1 MGWQSRIMLL
11 GITGVAGC
19 AGFRDTFTSHSET
32 AARVGSREL
41 KSATV
46 AEIITRLGGSNA
58 SPDAAAA
65 ITGIWVDYQL
75 FADYIASGKTDSD
88 TALMNRLIWP
98 QVAQFKIS
106 AWHDS
111 LMASRGQISEAGID
125 SAYSGTGL
133 RMFQHILVRPKGAT
147 SADSAKARAEAER
160 LAQQARS
167 GDFAKLAKQY
177 SADPAN
183 KEDGGFL
190 PASPRGTFVPEFES
204 VGWELKPGEVSGVVQ
219 SPFGWHVI
227 RRPPLSEVRAR
238 FEPAVRQRITA
249 HADSVFIAQLLQ
261 SAKIE
266 IKPGAPETIRKA
278 TRDMA
283 SASRSSK
290 VVATY
295 KGGDL
300 RMSDMS
306 RWLAAYPA
314 QTLNQIQ
321 EAPDSL
327 VDNLVKFVI
336 QNELLLKQADSAG
349 VSLTPQM
356 RDNLVNQMKSQ
367 IQDVRAAT
375 GLDVPEL
382 ADTAKTPS
390 AERER
395 IAGEKI
401 DEYFKRLTT
410 NQAQFRPVPAT
421 LSAEL
426 RATGDYKI
434 YDAGIAKAV
443 ELVTAAL
450 KKDTAAPR
458 PPQAPGLQPAPGGPP
473 TGGGQSPA
481 PSPPPAGPK
490 P

>member
-1 MGWQSRIMLL
+1 MVRLSRVLFL
-11 GITGVAGC
+11 GIAGVAGC

-46 AEIITRLGGSNA
+46 AEIITRLGGPNA
-58 SPDAAAA
+58 SPEAAGA

-75 FADYIASGKTDSD
+75 FADHIAKGKADSD
-88 TALMNRLIWP
+88 TVLMNRLIWP

-111 LMASRGQISEAGID
+111 LLASRGQVSEATID
-125 SAYSGTGL
+125 SAYAGPTL
-133 RMFQHILVRPKGAT
+133 RLFQHILVRPKGAT
-147 SADSAKARAEAER
+147 SADTAKAKAEADR
-160 LAQQARS
+160 IAQQAKS

-183 KEDGGFL
+183 KDDGGFL
-190 PASPRGTFVPEFES
+190 PASPRGTFVPEFEKTA
-204 VGWELKPGEVSGVVQ
+204 WELQPGAVSGVVQ
-219 SPFGWHVI
+219 TPFGWHVI
-227 RRPPLSEVRAR
+227 RRPALAEVRAR
-238 FEPAVRQRITA
+238 FEPAVRQRSTA
-249 HADSVFIAQLLQ
+249 QADSVFIAQLLEA
-261 SAKIE
+261 SKIE
-266 IKPGAPETIRKA
+266 VKSSAPETIRKA
-278 TRDMA
+278 TKDMA

-300 RMSDMS
+300 RVSDMH
-306 RWLAAYPA
+306 RWLASYPT

-349 VSLTPQM
+349 VNLTPQM

-367 IQDVRAAT
+367 IQDVRAAS

-382 ADTAKTPS
+382 ADSAKTS
-390 AERER
+390 STDRKR

-401 DEYFKRLTT
+401 DDYFKRLTT
-410 NQAQFRPVPAT
+410 NQAQFRPVPPT

-426 RATGDYKI
+426 RASGDYKI
-434 YDAGIAKAV
+434 YDAGIAKVV
-443 ELVTAAL
+443 ELVTTAQ
-450 KKDTAAPR
+450 KKDTTAQR

-473 TGGGQSPA
+473 TPGGQNPA
-481 PSPPPAGPK
+481 PSPPPPSPK